1 MAVTSAASKFRLE
14 IGDIPAAYG
23 LSLPRP
29 DPDPE
34 FAAVALFTEAEVAY
48 FLAAHPSSVLL
59 AVAAACDALAARF
72 AQDVDTAED
81 GQSFKAS
88 QTSAMYVKLAATFRK
103 RAATDVVPDSDV
115 LPGAPIGRVPTFC
128 RTTWQTRW

>member
-1 MAVTSAASKFRLE
+1 MAVTSDASRFRLE

-48 FLAAHPSSVLL
+48 FLEQHPSSVLL

-81 GQSFKAS
+81 GPSFKA
-88 QTSAMYVKLAATFRK
+88 
-103 RAATDVVPDSDV
+103 
-115 LPGAPIGRVPTFC
+115 
-128 RTTWQTRW
+128 